1 MQEFLLN
8 FVHTIVYQVKD
19 QIKCKLLVLSR
30 RLFHLADDG
39 SQIRWMGSLTGI
51 SELKQIKLSVIVE
64 YNMSSN
70 CFFNQATS
78 EGSADKSIIK
88 ASVQPL
94 HC

>member
-1 MQEFLLN
+1 M
-8 FVHTIVYQVKD
+8 
-19 QIKCKLLVLSR
+19 IKQNANY
-30 RLFHLADDG
+30 LFYIGCFFTWQMMGAKSDGWADK
-39 SQIRWMGSLTGI
+39 RNLTSI

-78 EGSADKSIIK
+78 EGSADKLIIK

-94 HC
+94 QC

>member
-1 MQEFLLN
+1 M
-8 FVHTIVYQVKD
+8 IGAKSD
-19 QIKCKLLVLSR
+19 GW
-30 RLFHLADDG
+30 ADK
-39 SQIRWMGSLTGI
+39 RNLTNI

-78 EGSADKSIIK
+78 EGSADKLIIK

-94 HC
+94 QC